1 MNRSEKKDFVKKLKE
16 ELSSSSSVIVAHYS
30 GITVDETD
38 QLRKEMRNNGMVFGA
53 HTVSHPIIS
62 KLNNKQTFVEPYLPN
77 HEIGIMHLA
86 AGLWKN
92 NKDMRVDKSVEIEI
106 KTLKNKTVSKSLR
119 FNN

>member
-1 MNRSEKKDFVKKLKE
+1 
-16 ELSSSSSVIVAHYS
+16 
-30 GITVDETD
+30 
-38 QLRKEMRNNGMVFGA
+38 
-53 HTVSHPIIS
+53 
-62 KLNNKQTFVEPYLPN
+62 
-77 HEIGIMHLA
+77 MHLA